1 MEFGGVVE
9 EVEGS
14 VLVVGAMGEMTRE
27 AEVLVEREARRRA
40 GWPNLLI
47 WFWSGRAEGEGVVG
61 GEIWGVE
68 VVEEVEGDMGEMTR
82 EAEEVSGEREARRRA
97 GWPNLLPWRGEEG
110 VVRVDGEG
118 LVEGEGV
125 VESGVVVAGVVVEE
139 VVGWEEVVKGEAF
152 AGRQSE

>member
-1 MEFGGVVE
+1 MEFGGVVK

-110 VVRVDGEG
+110 EG
-118 LVEGEGV
+118 GV
-125 VESGVVVAGVVVEE
+125 GVVVAGVVVEE